1 MTAVTKIE
9 ISTFDISE
17 TSGPILAKL
26 YYKGPW
32 LVLFK
37 NCTQWVHPPLSIA
50 AVTKNSN
57 IYFQHIH

>member
-1 MTAVTKIE
+1 VDKPVGHIFKRLTHGAKFPSNMTAVTKIE

-26 YYKGPW
+26 YYRGPW

-37 NCTQWVHPPLSIA
+37 NWGR
-50 AVTKNSN
+50 
-57 IYFQHIH
+57 